1 MLKKYRKNI
10 YCLESLWN
18 DDVEM
23 KLTVLPA
30 LELAARLNDISYL
43 HLTCNTI
50 PELAHNLRRLR
61 KRRAYGILYFA
72 FHGQSGRI
80 LLDDKS
86 RVSLEQLAEMMNHR
100 FHDWAVHFGSCSV
113 LKARDEALQNFVEQ
127 TGVGLLTGYG
137 KIMDWGESTAL
148 DILYFSLLQRYK
160 NTRHFWNFFQ
170 KTYPDLIRSTDFR
183 AFIKK

>member
-18 DDVEM
+18 DDVEI
-23 KLTVLPA
+23 KLSVLPA
-30 LELAARLNDISYL
+30 LELASRLNDISYL

-72 FHGQSGRI
+72 FHGQRGRI

-86 RVSLEQLAEMMNHR
+86 RVRLDELAEMMGNR
-100 FHDWAVHFGSCSV
+100 FQNWSVHFGSCSV
-113 LKARDEALQNFVEQ
+113 LKARDKDLQEFVEQ

-137 KIMDWGESTAL
+137 KVMEWGESTAL
-148 DILYFSLLQRYK
+148 DILFFCLLQRYK
-160 NTRHFWNFFQ
+160 NTKHFLNFFE
-170 KTYPDLIRSTDFR
+170 KTYPDLIQVTGFR
-183 AFIKK
+183 AFVKS